1 MNISDCSLK
10 CLQKHMKLKQIF
22 QYPLPILL
30 AGGPHVIFINIYTW
44 DFVIRIKYSFKSL
57 INYT

>member
-30 AGGPHVIFINIYTW
+30 AGGPHVILS
-44 DFVIRIKYSFKSL
+44 VIHCLFPEYGKVH
-57 INYT
+57 T